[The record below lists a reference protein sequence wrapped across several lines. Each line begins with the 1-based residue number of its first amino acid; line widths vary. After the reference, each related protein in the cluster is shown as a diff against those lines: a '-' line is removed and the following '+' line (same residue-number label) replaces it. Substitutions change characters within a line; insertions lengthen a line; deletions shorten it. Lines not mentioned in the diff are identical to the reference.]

1 MNIQKK
7 DHKKGR
13 EKGFTLIE
21 VLVAIAILSFG
32 ILAIASMQSSAL
44 LGTGRSNSVTQ
55 ANAIATDRL
64 ERLMAMPY
72 SRWGPSFSDQSGGDE
87 IFGATT
93 VPTHGSIT
101 NVQWDVSPTGATTNT
116 ISIWVT
122 VQSRDLG
129 QDIVLRGLKTQVS
142 DL

>member
-44 LGTGRSNSVTQ
+44 LGTGKSNSVSQ
-55 ANAIATDRL
+55 ANAIAMDRM
-64 ERLMAMPY
+64 ERIMAMPY
-72 SRWGPSFSDQSGGDE
+72 SSLAVGSGNDMDSDFFSG
-87 IFGATT
+87 ICGANQPHPPPLFSRMLDPIASCTT
-93 VPTHGSIT
+93 CDPVGE
-101 NVQWDVSPTGATTNT
+101 VSRRH
-116 ISIWVT
+116 IIW
-122 VQSRDLG
+122 
-129 QDIVLRGLKTQVS
+129 
-142 DL
+142 